1 MTRKAT
7 DQVTTIGI
15 DIGKNNFHLIGL
27 DGAENIV
34 LRRKLSRSQVI
45 VRLANLPS
53 CLIGM
58 EACVGAHHLSRQL
71 QALGHDA
78 RLLPAQYVKP
88 YLRGQKN
95 DFRDA
100 EAIAEA
106 ARSAGRRPASADALR
121 GDEVG
126 RAARSPGFASGRLA
140 PGAPSHGGDQPDP
153 RAALGAWHCR
163 TTGR

>member
-7 DQVTTIGI
+7 EQVTTIGI
-15 DIGKNNFHLIGL
+15 DIGKNTFHLIGL
-27 DGAENIV
+27 DGAGNIV
-34 LRRKLSRSQVI
+34 LHRKLSRSQVM
-45 VRLANLPS
+45 VRLANLPP

-78 RLLPAQYVKP
+78 RLMPAQYVKP

-100 EAIAEA
+100 E
-106 ARSAGRRPASADALR
+106 
-121 GDEVG
+121 
-126 RAARSPGFASGRLA
+126 
-140 PGAPSHGGDQPDP
+140 
-153 RAALGAWHCR
+153 
-163 TTGR
+163 